1 MRTSFVDHRHIPN
14 VVEREYQQAYFTPA
28 DLKIGAQ
35 LVLYGRKFLIYDVD
49 NFTKAWY
56 YQNFGVT
63 DFEPVPVKG
72 EAARLPKM
80 VRACLSEHTV

>member
-1 MRTSFVDHRHIPN
+1 M
-14 VVEREYQQAYFTPA
+14 
-28 DLKIGAQ
+28 
-35 LVLYGRKFLIYDVD
+35 LYGRKFLIYDVD

-63 DFEPVPVKG
+63 DFEPLPVKG

-80 VRACLSEHTV
+80 VCTCFQSSDM